1 MVRARSLAALV
12 KARGFGMTPFILE
25 AKLTHYL
32 LVRPESHDFDGCGMA
47 DGGCEFGVA
56 RQ

>member
-1 MVRARSLAALV
+1 V